1 MASHDFQTALQN
13 YLDLEDLRK
22 RLLEWQTSL
31 GAYDDLIAH
40 RQRYYEPLL
49 PEIDRE
55 FRRLDAQI
63 RLRLEQREHLDRRLH
78 HLLVAPRPE
87 DLATAEEQQ
96 QGARLDAL
104 EARLVDASP
113 EEQQRVRRLRGVLR
127 WNLELQYHQRLTEA
141 HRHLRELNRDVEAM
155 QVRYDA
161 FVRTRQ
167 AATHS
172 YVGYAAP
179 IEDLR
184 ERITAAQ
191 ERLDDLMK
199 RQGEMLETVASRELE
214 RRRDRLETYLNQ
226 ARFAFADSYDRAAK
240 AQASP

>member
-1 MASHDFQTALQN
+1 M
-13 YLDLEDLRK
+13 
-22 RLLEWQTSL
+22 
-31 GAYDDLIAH
+31 
-40 RQRYYEPLL
+40 
-49 PEIDRE
+49 
-55 FRRLDAQI
+55 
-63 RLRLEQREHLDRRLH
+63 RLEQREHLDRRLH

-96 QGARLDAL
+96 LGARLDAL
-104 EARLVDASP
+104 EARSADASP
-113 EEQQRVRRLRGVLR
+113 ETRQRVRRLRGVLR
-127 WNLELQYHQRLTEA
+127 WNLEQHYHQRLTEA
-141 HRHLRELNRDVEAM
+141 HRHLRELNADVAAM

-172 YVGYAAP
+172 YVGYADP
-179 IEDLR
+179 IEKLR
-184 ERITAAQ
+184 ERIAAAQ

-214 RRRDRLETYLNQ
+214 RRRDRLQTYLDQ